1 MIVAYGSSICI
12 IFHIPIFLSVQQ
24 SFFSRRDLRQAASS
38 TICKI
43 LFSTEINSL
52 IQKHLQLSFAQWK
65 PLEDCNSGDHHTN
78 GQQVAGKDQFYAINQ
93 VSPPPPHTPSPRQLH
108 CLNSVPYLGAHSKE
122 CHFSRETMAKC
133 NFKDKENRAAMFCT
147 KCVHIQVNKRYK
159 EKSPVSQRQIHKKPP
174 VFVGRIGTFVN
185 RSAFL
190 FVRNI
195 NIFSWLMHRFFFFF
209 FSSSNVAILALF
221 VGQAQNSPWNR
232 RLQL

>member
-1 MIVAYGSSICI
+1 M
-12 IFHIPIFLSVQQ
+12 
-24 SFFSRRDLRQAASS
+24 R
-38 TICKI
+38 
-43 LFSTEINSL
+43 L
-52 IQKHLQLSFAQWK
+52 IK
-65 PLEDCNSGDHHTN
+65 
-78 GQQVAGKDQFYAINQ
+78 Y
-93 VSPPPPHTPSPRQLH
+93 PPPTPSPRQLH

-195 NIFSWLMHRFFFFF
+195 NIFPGWCTDSFFFFF
-209 FSSSNVAILALF
+209 FKRCNSGIICRPSTELAMKSKTSVINAALHIGHVEGKF
-221 VGQAQNSPWNR
+221 LLLNNSWF
-232 RLQL
+232 QLLCLLGAHVFCG